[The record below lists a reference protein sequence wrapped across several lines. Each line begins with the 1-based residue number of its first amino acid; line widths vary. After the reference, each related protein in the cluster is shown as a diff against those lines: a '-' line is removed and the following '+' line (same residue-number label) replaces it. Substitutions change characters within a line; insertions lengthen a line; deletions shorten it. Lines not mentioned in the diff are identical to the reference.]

1 MKHEYTK
8 LLAMMKAWHEEIDAT
23 KVTIPYT
30 VHGDGEVEI
39 CGYEDYPRFRRLLAD
54 EIKDAMVH
62 FEQFGEAGTITVA
75 LVYVDLSDGISLY
88 LNGEI
93 WGLLVKDSF

>member
-8 LLAMMKAWHEEIDAT
+8 LLAMMKAWHDEFDAT
-23 KVTIPYT
+23 MVIINYT
-30 VHGDGEVEI
+30 VHGDWEVEI
-39 CGYEDYPRFRRLLAD
+39 CGYEDYPRFRKLLAD
-54 EIKDAMVH
+54 EIQDAREH
-62 FEQFGEAGTITVA
+62 FEQFGEVGPVSVV
-75 LVYVDLSDGISLY
+75 LVYDTQNEIYLY